1 MEGSR
6 RFRKLGNRGLWKV
19 QEVRRWKVP
28 EVRKWKVPDG
38 SIGEEMEGSRMLPEE
53 TGATRGDRGGTAVR
67 RLGNNPLPPER
78 EETEQRLE

>member
-6 RFRKLGNRGLWKV
+6 K
-19 QEVRRWKVP
+19 
-28 EVRKWKVPDG
+28 
-38 SIGEEMEGSRMLPEE
+38 LPEE

-78 EETEQRLE
+78 EETEKDYIREKESKKEREETEKVYKKRGRK